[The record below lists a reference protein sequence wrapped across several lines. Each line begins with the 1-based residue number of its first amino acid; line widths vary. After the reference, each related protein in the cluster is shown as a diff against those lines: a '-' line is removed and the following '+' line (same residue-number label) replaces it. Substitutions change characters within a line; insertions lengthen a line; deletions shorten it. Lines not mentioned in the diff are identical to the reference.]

1 MTGPAA
7 GTHRVAAVVP
17 VIDEATAIGE
27 LTAGLRVAGACCVFV
42 VDGGSRDGTPE
53 VARAAGGTVIIEPR
67 RGYGRACLTGASA
80 ATVDHPVVAFLDGDG
95 SCDPADLPAL
105 VAALD
110 DADLVLGARTSR
122 TTEAG
127 ALPWHARLG
136 NMLVAALL
144 RRRTG
149 GRVRDLPPFK
159 VIRREALA
167 VLDLDDAGF
176 GWTVQLVARALRAPG
191 LRVTETPVRFRR
203 RRGGR
208 SKVSGSIRASY
219 AAGRRMIGCALAE
232 TRRRPVIAL
241 MAKAPRAGHAKTRL
255 AADIGQE
262 AALGLWAA
270 CLADLGPSIRGA
282 ARGVADTIAVVPAA
296 ADAGPVAALLGP
308 GWSTIVQQRSGLGGA
323 ITDGFVEAERLGAD
337 RAIAV
342 SGDNPTLPAGLLLA
356 ALDALRRHGCGARA
370 EPRRRLPP
378 GRGTAPPA
386 GVARPEVPAVAGAS
400 RGGRRARAGV
410 RNGTSRWRDRAG
422 HHGPRARRSRP
433 PGVPARAMAGHRQG
447 RGPRAPRADPCR
459 CQRRRAPDA
468 RVAGR
473 TCRAGACARRWS
485 GAARPDSLAAAAT
498 GQAKPIRPGRY
509 PCPASSD
516 SRIIASEGSGPLNP
530 TRYSSRIGA
539 KLS

>member
-1 MTGPAA
+1 MTVPETR
-7 GTHRVAAVVP
+7 THRVGAVVP

-27 LTAGLRVAGACCVFV
+27 LTAGLRAAGACCVFV
-42 VDGGSRDGTPE
+42 VDGGSQDGTPD
-53 VARAAGGTVIIEPR
+53 VARDAGGTVIVEPR
-67 RGYGRACLTGASA
+67 RGYGRACLTGADA
-80 ATVDHPVVAFLDGDG
+80 AVVDHPIVAFLDGDG

-105 VAALD
+105 LAALD

-122 TTEAG
+122 TIEAG

-136 NMLVAALL
+136 NTLVAALL
-144 RRRTG
+144 RHRTG

-308 GWSTIVQQRSGLGGA
+308 GWSTIVQRRSGLGGA
-323 ITDGFVEAERLGAD
+323 ITDTFVEAERVGAD

-356 ALDALRRHGCGARA
+356 ALDALLRHASVLGPSLDGGYHLVGV
-370 EPRRRLPP
+370 RLLPSAW
-378 GRGTAPPA
+378 GGSRF
-386 GVARPEVPAVAGAS
+386 RPW
-400 RGGRRARAGV
+400 RGRRAAAAGLAPV
-410 RNGTSRWRDRAG
+410 FET
-422 HHGPRARRSRP
+422 ARL
-433 PGVPARAMAGHRQG
+433 GGETALATTARALAEAGRPAHLLE
-447 RGPRAPRADPCR
+447 PW
-459 CQRRRAPDA
+459 PDID
-468 RVAGR
+468 RVADLGHLAQ
-473 TCRAGACARRWS
+473 T
-485 GAARPDSLAAAAT
+485 LAAAGEDAPRT
-498 GQAKPIRPGRY
+498 RAWLAAHAALVPGASARCEWPRPVSTRLA
-509 PCPASSD
+509 PAERGL
-516 SRIIASEGSGPLNP
+516 SRSAPVSP
-530 TRYSSRIGA
+530 R
-539 KLS
+539 